1 MEKNETYKKL
11 YDDLFEEHCELL
23 RRLPKSFVEPKPYRY
38 CPYCGGYGIH
48 LECADAEFHVRGV
61 HVKCFELVARCV
73 ECGEEIYIPTIND
86 WNVDNREWAYQRA
99 KMEAQKNG
107 NGDADTNNA

>member
-1 MEKNETYKKL
+1 M
-11 YDDLFEEHCELL
+11 
-23 RRLPKSFVEPKPYRY
+23 
-38 CPYCGGYGIH
+38 
-48 LECADAEFHVRGV
+48 
-61 HVKCFELVARCV
+61 KCFELVARCV